1 MRGPETAAAFP
12 AVLYGGDTAPPPS
25 DGRLEEDGG
34 ARTHAWRQPLPRQ
47 PLHQKNL
54 RPRRQRCAATTAA
67 PAAPPAD
74 TAGARC
80 SPPAPHSHSQPQP
93 QPQQER
99 PSEHLARIGAM
110 VYTEEEEHVS
120 ESIRAGMREL
130 LLRHPVYELRAL
142 CKVIGVPAAAAA
154 GGGGGGGGRR
164 VRFNKAAQ
172 VAAVFETVLGAR
184 ATQREYV
191 GVLKVVWEGTLYE
204 YLRAEGLGAQADAKR
219 VDPRESVLK
228 HWRRAEVAGTAPLAH
243 VDALLPRT
251 VRVAGRLAQ
260 ATTDPTALAL
270 LANVASAESALK
282 AIERLLRDGG
292 MLSEGGYGGMN

>member
-1 MRGPETAAAFP
+1 
-12 AVLYGGDTAPPPS
+12 V
-25 DGRLEEDGG
+25 
-34 ARTHAWRQPLPRQ
+34 
-47 PLHQKNL
+47 
-54 RPRRQRCAATTAA
+54 
-67 PAAPPAD
+67 
-74 TAGARC
+74 
-80 SPPAPHSHSQPQP
+80 
-93 QPQQER
+93 
-99 PSEHLARIGAM
+99 
-110 VYTEEEEHVS
+110 
-120 ESIRAGMREL
+120 
-130 LLRHPVYELRAL
+130 
-142 CKVIGVPAAAAA
+142 AAA
-154 GGGGGGGGRR
+154 GGGDGGGGGGRR

-282 AIERLLRDGG
+282 AMERLLRDGG
-292 MLSEGGYGGMN
+292 MLSESGYGGGGGGGGGRHHCPLQQQQNQNHNQSQLLRRGDPDLMAAFASRVTELRRVERDGRQYLASACASAGTVAEHADPPVPARRAAASWRGQSSTDQLWRDLFFQRAFAPRAAGARGGGSASF